1 MGQSSLEVFMSAVA
15 DRVLSIAKPEA
26 PSSNGMWVPLLGG
39 LWVLVNVAL
48 AALGIYIDWPIL
60 CAFLAGLI
68 NGSLLSVIVVSTAS
82 DRFQASTTG
91 LLGGLSLSALRSDG
105 SMVWKAMQS
114 VHGFVDNVFLAMGFA
129 LNERVHHAIEQEML
143 YMIWTI
149 VFVVLASLVAAWVRS
164 SRAQTDRER

>member
-1 MGQSSLEVFMSAVA
+1 MSAVA
-15 DRVLSIAKPEA
+15 DRVLAIAKPEA
-26 PSSNGMWVPLLGG
+26 PSSNGVWVPLVGG
-39 LWVLVNVAL
+39 LWVLANVGL

-60 CAFLAGLI
+60 CAFLAGLM
-68 NGSLLSVIVVSTAS
+68 NGSLLSVIAVATAS
-82 DRFQASTTG
+82 ERLQAGATG

-114 VHGFVDNVFLAMGFA
+114 VHGFVDRLFSVMGIE
-129 LNERVHHAIEQEML
+129 LDERMHHAIEQEAL

-149 VFVVLASLVAAWVRS
+149 VFVVLASLVAEWVRS

>member
-1 MGQSSLEVFMSAVA
+1 MSAVA
-15 DRVLSIAKPEA
+15 DRVLAIAKPEA
-26 PSSNGMWVPLLGG
+26 PSSNGVWVPLVGG
-39 LWVLVNVAL
+39 LWVLANVGL

-60 CAFLAGLI
+60 CAFLAGLM
-68 NGSLLSVIVVSTAS
+68 NGSLLSVIAVATAS
-82 DRFQASTTG
+82 ERLQAGATG

-114 VHGFVDNVFLAMGFA
+114 VHGFVDSLFTVMGIE
-129 LNERVHHAIEQEML
+129 LDERIHHAIEQEAL

-149 VFVVLASLVAAWVRS
+149 VFVVLASLVAEWVRS